1 MFKSF
6 STRMPRSFSVELF
19 SSGMAPSTYWCRTV
33 QFPFMRFSWPIS
45 PACPSLPGWQHDHL
59 VYPPLLPVMCHQLTS
74 WGYTLPHHPDHKW
87 RCWTGLD
94 PVLTLGKYCQLL
106 ISKLPVPPTITLSAR
121 HPILNP
127 LHCHP
132 AHMPAT
138 SLWGSSKGTW
148 LKAILKSEKTISIAL
163 PAFVWLFISL
173 WKLIKFLKHS
183 FPLFFTDTVWLY
195 HVHYMHIIKIISW
208 QSK

>member
-127 LHCHP
+127 LHCHQP
-132 AHMPAT
+132 ICQQLLYEDLLRAHGWRPYW
-138 SLWGSSKGTW
+138 SLRRQYPLPSPHSSGFSFHCGN
-148 LKAILKSEKTISIAL
+148 LSSFSSILF
-163 PAFVWLFISL
+163 PYFSL
-173 WKLIKFLKHS
+173 IQS
-183 FPLFFTDTVWLY
+183 DY
-195 HVHYMHIIKIISW
+195 IMYIICTL
-208 QSK
+208 